1 MRLNTDK
8 RGWIYTLTLC
18 ILSIPAFLPERTT
31 AEAHLT
37 FGGIKEVSLTDP
49 RGASPVPICLVSI
62 VHQTIHPLG
71 SAKDRHERQVSRLN
85 LMEGDK

>member
-37 FGGIKEVSLTDP
+37 FGGYEAGTTDP
-49 RGASPVPICLVSI
+49 RLASPAPICLVSI